1 MCAHRRAVAAAAL
14 MSLSATTPVAVAAI
28 IFACVLG
35 RRRERPRPRSHAT
48 TSNATPDSDSAAGN
62 GLARTGGAV
71 VVTNTHLYWNPACEV
86 SALNRA
92 HSCLCVAFQ
101 PTNSF
106 CRRRSISSAG
116 ISAD

>member
-28 IFACVLG
+28 IFAGVLG

-48 TSNATPDSDSAAGN
+48 TSNATPDSASGN

-71 VVTNTHLYWNPACEV
+71 VVTNTHLYWNPACEA

-101 PTNSF
+101 PANSF